1 VTLVVGVSV
10 DGARIPIARDR
21 VARLARATLRAER
34 VSAAMLSLSFVGNSA
49 MRRLNR
55 AHLGRAGDTDVI
67 SFAFRPLRKG
77 APLVGDIYIA
87 PEVAKQSAKANGV
100 TIREELVRLIIHGVL
115 HAVGHDHPE
124 GASRLESPMWKRQEL
139 LVRRFARSA

>member
-1 VTLVVGVSV
+1 MTLVVGVSM

-21 VARLARATLRAER
+21 VVRVARATLRAER
-34 VSAAMLSLSFVGNSA
+34 VSAAMLSVTFVGNSV

-55 AHLGRAGDTDVI
+55 THLGRVGDTDVI

-87 PEVAKQSAKANGV
+87 PDVAKQSAKANGV
-100 TIREELVRLIIHGVL
+100 SVREELVRLIVHGVL

-124 GASRLESPMWKRQEL
+124 GARRLTSPMWKRQER
-139 LVRRFARSA
+139 LVQRLARSA